1 VYEAGLETDLETI
14 TAFRLEALTHPT
26 MDKMSLSRGGGNFVL
41 SGFEVRVRSGE
52 GEEFRTVPIARAVA
66 DFEQDG
72 WPVAAALD
80 DDPKTGWAVNGQD
93 KKENRQAVFTLE
105 EALTG
110 AREMELLVR
119 LRHESEEKRHHI
131 GRFRLSAISLD
142 RPTPG
147 EFGVPENVVLT
158 LGIPDEERG
167 GKQAEEIAAH
177 YRSIAPMLDP
187 AREELASR
195 RERRDQLNDA
205 IPTTLVSE
213 SVQPRAIRALPR
225 GNWMDDS
232 GDVVEP
238 GIPEFL
244 GNGETPDRRL
254 TRLDLAEWLVS
265 PENPLTARVFV
276 NRLWKNFYGTG
287 ISRVLDDLGSQGE
300 WPSHPELLDWL
311 AVEFR
316 DSGWDMKHMVRL
328 MVMSRTYRQSSLAT
342 EELRTRDPFN
352 RLLARQSRFRL
363 PAEMI
368 RDNALAVS
376 DLLVPEVGGAS
387 VNPYQPEG
395 YYAQLNFP
403 KREYEADEGSD
414 QYRRGVYTHWQ
425 RTFLHPMLV
434 AFDAPSREECTAE
447 RPRSNTPLQAL
458 TLLNDPTYVEAAR
471 ALAERVIEE
480 GGRTA
485 EARVRYAYQVALSRE
500 PDAEEMDWLTT
511 LCRKHLEEYRE
522 DREAAEKLIK
532 VGQKPVTDH
541 HDPAELAAWTS
552 VARVLLNLHETMV
565 RF

>member
-1 VYEAGLETDLETI
+1 
-14 TAFRLEALTHPT
+14 
-26 MDKMSLSRGGGNFVL
+26 
-41 SGFEVRVRSGE
+41 
-52 GEEFRTVPIARAVA
+52 
-66 DFEQDG
+66 
-72 WPVAAALD
+72 
-80 DDPKTGWAVNGQD
+80 
-93 KKENRQAVFTLE
+93 
-105 EALTG
+105 
-110 AREMELLVR
+110 
-119 LRHESEEKRHHI
+119 
-131 GRFRLSAISLD
+131 
-142 RPTPG
+142 
-147 EFGVPENVVLT
+147 
-158 LGIPDEERG
+158 
-167 GKQAEEIAAH
+167 
-177 YRSIAPMLDP
+177 
-187 AREELASR
+187 
-195 RERRDQLNDA
+195 
-205 IPTTLVSE
+205 
-213 SVQPRAIRALPR
+213 
-225 GNWMDDS
+225 
-232 GDVVEP
+232 
-238 GIPEFL
+238 
-244 GNGETPDRRL
+244 
-254 TRLDLAEWLVS
+254 
-265 PENPLTARVFV
+265 VFV
-276 NRLWKNFYGTG
+276 NRLWKHLYGTG

-316 DSGWDMKHMVRL
+316 ESGWDMKHMARL

-480 GGRTA
+480 GGRTP